1 MIHCSHLKERIA
13 SLFTQLY
20 IAGFHPHPQPSYL
33 KLNFSPSI
41 FSKWV
46 TAIVHCI
53 YTVPILLWHS
63 IVRAVFIFS
72 HHLQLFSV
80 ALIWLLSLRSA
91 RRRVFEKSWLI
102 ESDLFLLSIGCNRCK
117 LPFSPCPVPVL
128 FWSSCCSFPPLLC
141 LLSRVFQRLHASMVL
156 ICPQAIPK
164 SVLLHS
170 MYVYNGVDFEYFISP
185 ARAADYIC
193 LPKMYR
199 IIVIVVGSVQMH
211 RQMLE
216 IECTARSLK
225 LMSELVVFLDWW
237 VWAAQLW

>member
-1 MIHCSHLKERIA
+1 
-13 SLFTQLY
+13 
-20 IAGFHPHPQPSYL
+20 
-33 KLNFSPSI
+33 
-41 FSKWV
+41 
-46 TAIVHCI
+46 
-53 YTVPILLWHS
+53 
-63 IVRAVFIFS
+63 
-72 HHLQLFSV
+72 
-80 ALIWLLSLRSA
+80 
-91 RRRVFEKSWLI
+91 
-102 ESDLFLLSIGCNRCK
+102 
-117 LPFSPCPVPVL
+117 
-128 FWSSCCSFPPLLC
+128 
-141 LLSRVFQRLHASMVL
+141 MVL

-237 VWAAQLW
+237 VWAAQL